1 MKKFVFELQ
10 DILDIRKFEQQ
21 QAESE
26 LAKALAEENRIQS
39 ELNALAAKKVSVS
52 KSIKGSSNF
61 SDIANASNFFDFV
74 RTRSES
80 LLEELT
86 KAKLVSD
93 EKRNLLKKVMQKTD
107 ALQQLKDS
115 QYKEYKAEV
124 KRTEMKEINDI
135 VTSRFNI

>member
-21 QAESE
+21 QAELA
-26 LAKALAEENRIQS
+26 LAKALAEENRIQN
-39 ELNALAAKKVSVS
+39 ELNAIAAKKVSVS
-52 KSIKGSSNF
+52 KSMKGNTDF
-61 SDIANASNFFDFV
+61 TDIVNTQNFFELL

-86 KAKLVSD
+86 KAKLVTT
-93 EKRNLLKKVMQKTD
+93 EKRNILKKAMQKTD

-115 QYKEYKAEV
+115 QYEEYKAEA
-124 KRTEMKEINDI
+124 RRAEMKEINDI
-135 VTSRFNI
+135 VASRFNT

>member
-93 EKRNLLKKVMQKTD
+93 EKRNLLKKAMQKTD